1 MADKLH
7 KDKTVSDRLK
17 KFFGFGITPTANQ
30 IQDKIQLYKTVKG
43 IDNKGKSYTT
53 LEREKLSPD
62 TDMLFKYWVTGCHD
76 NAQESW
82 ANMQNVYDDM
92 DLLYFNA
99 AQISKS
105 TEIWIDEILQADS
118 NNQTMF
124 VEAKQKVKKY
134 IEKFFDDI
142 NLNELLR
149 PTVADIVQYGNAG
162 WVLGFDNK
170 GINEVKR
177 INIRYLKERM
187 EFSPID
193 LHAALKDGTNKIHA
207 YRNSINSINDL
218 IDMIQNKENEASYFK
233 EYLLGFIVED
243 KILPPWKFL
252 HFRNLT
258 NKSPFAPFGIP
269 TFIHAMAPYRQ
280 YDAAMA
286 LQMVARGAM
295 FPKSVYKLK
304 LPNIVSPTEKFAK
317 AAEFMNEMLNSGF
330 GSAKKELPG
339 IGDVIVTIDD
349 LFDYEQISADIELK
363 GIDDIKLL
371 KDDIY
376 DACLLPRKL
385 IDPSDSGFGDSG
397 VAYIE
402 QFKPFARMI
411 YRFQSILLNNI
422 SQLIKIHLMHTGDF
436 ELDEIEFSLS
446 MPYPE
451 AQTNNDLISA
461 QSSLLDL
468 ANNIIGAIEDRV
480 TGGEKLPPELIKT
493 IYHKFLPYD
502 ASTVD
507 FWVDEAVKAK
517 DNGETISDESDDFD
531 TELNN
536 INIDSEEPEINEEG
550 KYNLKERNI
559 RSRKSW
565 RLLESKIGKKKL
577 KETIEDIS
585 FECFVNSSL
594 RDGSLKGRHYYTS
607 KNKYTDFN
615 LKEFAEIRKKGLNKL
630 KEKNKSYVNRFDEYK
645 INVEED

>member
-1 MADKLH
+1 
-7 KDKTVSDRLK
+7 
-17 KFFGFGITPTANQ
+17 
-30 IQDKIQLYKTVKG
+30 
-43 IDNKGKSYTT
+43 
-53 LEREKLSPD
+53 
-62 TDMLFKYWVTGCHD
+62 
-76 NAQESW
+76 
-82 ANMQNVYDDM
+82 
-92 DLLYFNA
+92 
-99 AQISKS
+99 
-105 TEIWIDEILQADS
+105 
-118 NNQTMF
+118 
-124 VEAKQKVKKY
+124 
-134 IEKFFDDI
+134 
-142 NLNELLR
+142 
-149 PTVADIVQYGNAG
+149 
-162 WVLGFDNK
+162 
-170 GINEVKR
+170 
-177 INIRYLKERM
+177 
-187 EFSPID
+187 
-193 LHAALKDGTNKIHA
+193 
-207 YRNSINSINDL
+207 
-218 IDMIQNKENEASYFK
+218 
-233 EYLLGFIVED
+233 
-243 KILPPWKFL
+243 
-252 HFRNLT
+252 
-258 NKSPFAPFGIP
+258 
-269 TFIHAMAPYRQ
+269 
-280 YDAAMA
+280 
-286 LQMVARGAM
+286 
-295 FPKSVYKLK
+295 
-304 LPNIVSPTEKFAK
+304 
-317 AAEFMNEMLNSGF
+317 MLNSGF

-349 LFDYEQISADIELK
+349 LFDYDQISPNIELK
-363 GIDDIKLL
+363 GIDDIQLL

-402 QFKPFARMI
+402 QFKPFARMV

-507 FWVDEAVKAK
+507 FWVDEAIKAK
-517 DNGETISDESDDFD
+517 DNGETIPDESDDFD
-531 TELNN
+531 DEPDDVNMGS
-536 INIDSEEPEINEEG
+536 DEPEINEEG
-550 KYNLKERNI
+550 KYNLKERNK

-594 RDGSLKGRHYYTS
+594 RDGSLRGKHYHTS

-630 KEKNKSYVNRFDEYK
+630 KEENKSYVDRFDEYK
-645 INVEED
+645 INAD